1 MSKYAFITGATAGFG
16 KACAELFA
24 KNGWNIIITGRR
36 EDRLTQLK
44 NDIIENTGVD
54 VISLVFDVRLQPE
67 VAASIKQLPEEVSS
81 NIEIL
86 INNAGLAVGKGPID
100 EGEIDDWERM
110 IDTNVK
116 GLLYVSKEIIPFLK
130 MNQKGHLINIASIA
144 GKQVYPGGNVY
155 CASKHAVDALSQAM
169 RIDLVSHKIKVT
181 NIAPGAAETEF
192 SIVRFK
198 GDQSTADSVYD
209 GYSPLLAIDIAET
222 ALFVATRPTHV
233 NINDIVIMPTAQATP
248 TVLHKDS

>member
-1 MSKYAFITGATAGFG
+1 MSKYVFITGSTAGFG

-24 KNGWNIIITGRR
+24 ENGWNLIITGRR
-36 EDRLTQLK
+36 KDRLTELK
-44 NDIIENTGVD
+44 NKIVEATSAD
-54 VISLVFDVRLQPE
+54 VIALKFDVRHQSE
-67 VAASIKQLPEEVSS
+67 VAQSINQLPNSISS
-81 NIEIL
+81 NIEIV

-100 EGEIDDWERM
+100 EGELDDWERM
-110 IDTNVK
+110 IDTNIK

-130 MNQKGHLINIASIA
+130 GNKKGHIINIGSIA

-192 SIVRFK
+192 SLVRFK
-198 GDQSTADSVYD
+198 GNQSAADSVYD

-222 ALFVATRPTHV
+222 ALFVATRPSHV
-233 NINDIVIMPTAQATP
+233 NINDIVIMPTAQASP